1 MQRVWTRVVN
11 GSLDAPFLL
20 AGCTGGEPLHRFVF
34 EPEAVAPQT
43 TALTLAAGES
53 LSFWNSLDLTYQ
65 TDTTL
70 NFVIT
75 VQPEAQAPIEI
86 LCDALNPTSE
96 FMTTTITTGN
106 TVKKS
111 WKIARM
117 KCGFGPMEKRQT
129 VTITA
134 VPKATGTVP
143 LEAKRL
149 VLELKP

>member
-1 MQRVWTRVVN
+1 M
-11 GSLDAPFLL
+11 
-20 AGCTGGEPLHRFVF
+20 F

-96 FMTTTITTGN
+96 FMTTTITT
-106 TVKKS
+106 VMVASKQRRQL
-111 WKIARM
+111 ARRRSSAPQ
-117 KCGFGPMEKRQT
+117 FGASFTEQIIWAPSARS
-129 VTITA
+129 
-134 VPKATGTVP
+134 P
-143 LEAKRL
+143 
-149 VLELKP
+149 